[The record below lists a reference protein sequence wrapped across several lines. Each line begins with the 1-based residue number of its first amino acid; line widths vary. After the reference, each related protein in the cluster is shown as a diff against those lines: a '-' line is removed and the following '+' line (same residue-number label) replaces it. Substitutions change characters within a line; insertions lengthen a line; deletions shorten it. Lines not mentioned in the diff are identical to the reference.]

1 MLTGWI
7 EIRTGLSK
15 GSRVAAMA
23 VLAALMVGC
32 ASTGKVQEELAEQMM
47 LGNYPGALLV
57 VEDQK
62 SGAYDGK
69 NRLLYFLERGML
81 LHYDRQFAESNIA
94 FEEAKRI
101 GDALYTESLSDQGFS
116 LMSNDYALAYA
127 GENFERTLIHLF
139 SALNYIQLGEPDS
152 ALVEVRQVGDYL
164 RKLQVDSTNENVYQ
178 EDAFARY
185 LSALLYES
193 GGELD
198 SAFVDYKKAA
208 SAYRAYGSKY
218 SVAVPTSLMPNAERV
233 AARLGEWALDDLH
246 ELDSGVPPY
255 LHAERVAARLG
266 EWALDDLHELD
277 GGVPPYLLPPGT
289 GEVIV
294 LHYNGLSP
302 IKGQEKYT
310 IPFSQAWLLVGA
322 FQAAAD
328 TGDREDVN
336 RAIAFASQIAG
347 VDSVSV
353 AFPKYVDRPYE
364 IVHMMPRASGALEIS
379 APELVED
386 IGAIAVKDLADRIV
400 RIRTKAIARA
410 AVKYS
415 IQKGAEMAAR
425 QVGGDYGNLLAAAT
439 ALAGN
444 IARYASEQA
453 DKRVWSTLPDQIWMS
468 SIVLPEGAHDLTIDF
483 VNAEQV
489 VVESHSFPEIQVSA
503 GSRQFITVRTV
514 K

>member
-7 EIRTGLSK
+7 DVRTGLSK
-15 GSRVAAMA
+15 GPRVVAMA
-23 VLAALMVGC
+23 VLAALVVGC
-32 ASTGKVQEELAEQMM
+32 ASTGKVQVELAEQMM
-47 LGNYPGALLV
+47 LGNYPGALLI

-69 NRLLYFLERGML
+69 NRLLYYLERGML

-101 GDALYTESLSDQGFS
+101 SDALYTESLSDQGFS

-127 GENFERTLIHLF
+127 GENFERTLLHLF
-139 SALNYIQLGEPDS
+139 SALNYVQLGESDS

-164 RKLQVDSTNENVYQ
+164 RKLQIDSTNENVYQ

-208 SAYRAYGSKY
+208 LAYHAYGSKY
-218 SVAVPTSLMPNAERV
+218 SVAVPDSLMPNAERV
-233 AARLGEWALDDLH
+233 ATRLGEWALN
-246 ELDSGVPPY
+246 
-255 LHAERVAARLG
+255 
-266 EWALDDLHELD
+266 DLHELD
-277 GGVPPYLLPPGT
+277 GGVQPYLLPPGT

-302 IKGQEKYT
+302 IKDQEKYT
-310 IPFSQAWLLVGA
+310 IPFSEAWLFVAA
-322 FQAAAD
+322 FQAVAS

-336 RAIAFASQIAG
+336 RAIAFSSQIAG
-347 VDSVSV
+347 VDVVSV
-353 AFPKYVDRPYE
+353 AFPRFVDRPYE
-364 IVHMMPRASGALEIS
+364 IVHMMPQASGALEIS
-379 APELVED
+379 TPELVED
-386 IGAIAVKDLADRIV
+386 IGAIAVKDLADRIF

-410 AVKYS
+410 AIKYS

-468 SIVLPEGAHDLTIDF
+468 SIVLPEGTHDLTIDF
-483 VNAEQV
+483 LNAEEV
-489 VVESHSFPEIQVSA
+489 VVESHSFPEVQVSA

>member
-1 MLTGWI
+1 MLSGGI
-7 EIRTGLSK
+7 EIRTGRSK
-15 GSRVAAMA
+15 GSRVVAMA
-23 VLAALMVGC
+23 VVAALMVGC

-101 GDALYTESLSDQGFS
+101 SDVLYTESLSDQGFS

-218 SVAVPTSLMPNAERV
+218 SVAVPNSLMPNAERV

-246 ELDSGVPPY
+246 ELD
-255 LHAERVAARLG
+255 
-266 EWALDDLHELD
+266 
-277 GGVPPYLLPPGT
+277 GGVPPNLLPPGT

-353 AFPKYVDRPYE
+353 AFPIYVDRPYE
-364 IVHMMPRASGALEIS
+364 IVHMMPQASGALEIS
-379 APELVED
+379 VPELVED

-410 AVKYS
+410 AVKYA
-415 IQKGAEMAAR
+415 IQKGAEATAR
-425 QVGGDYGNLLAAAT
+425 LAGGNYGDLLAAAT

-468 SIVLPEGAHDLTIDF
+468 SIVLPEGTHDLTIDF

>member
-246 ELDSGVPPY
+246 ELD
-255 LHAERVAARLG
+255 
-266 EWALDDLHELD
+266 

-415 IQKGAEMAAR
+415 IQKGTEMAAR